1 MYNGDEFGRPTQWAK
16 AHFFIDRGRFGRGF
30 SEMRNAQIIEKVEE
44 IVTRAGREGGIEPVE
59 VQLVGSGSQR
69 VLRIFIDKPAGV
81 THSDC
86 EMISD
91 YVGTVLDVEDVIPG
105 GRYTL
110 EVSSP
115 GLERPLKRPKDYER
129 YIGRRVKVVLRE
141 PLEGSKVF
149 EGELSSFAG
158 GMVELRRAA
167 GGPVSF
173 PFEQVARAHLKF
185 EW

>member
-1 MYNGDEFGRPTQWAK
+1 MSNAEI
-16 AHFFIDRGRFGRGF
+16 ID
-30 SEMRNAQIIEKVEE
+30 KVEE
-44 IVTRAGREGGIEPVE
+44 IVTRAGLESGIEPVE
-59 VQLVGSGSQR
+59 VQLVGSGNQR

-81 THSDC
+81 THGDC

-129 YIGRRVKVVLRE
+129 YVGREVKVVLRE
-141 PLEGSKVF
+141 PVEGCKVY
-149 EGELSSFAG
+149 EGKLASFAG
-158 GMVELRRAA
+158 GMVELRTAK

-173 PFEQVARAHLKF
+173 PLDRVARAHLKF